1 MAPQPFYEID
11 GVTIYHG
18 DALSPE
24 LLPIWASHR
33 NLVTDPPYGMGYKSG
48 YRGKNEKGWRVKGD
62 ESTKL
67 RDAAIREWLAYDNTP
82 EYKNSAGVVFGT
94 WRVQPP
100 EGEVN
105 RLVWWK
111 TGTPGMGNLK
121 SPFGHS
127 HEEIYM
133 LGKAWNIEEAISP
146 YRFKRAGSVLAV
158 DGLRGGSHGEENKF
172 RHPTVKPV
180 RLMERLIERMPRG
193 RTIVDPFAGTG
204 ATVVAARNLGQKV
217 IAIELEERYCEVIAK
232 RLGQQVLQFG

>member
-1 MAPQPFYEID
+1 MALQPFYELD
-11 GVTIYHG
+11 GITIYHG

-24 LLPIWASHR
+24 LVSIWAPHR
-33 NLVTDPPYGMGYKSG
+33 NLVTDPPYGIMFRSNK
-48 YRGKNEKGWRVKGD
+48 RDKRQAGWRVKGD
-62 ESTKL
+62 ESTAL
-67 RDAAIREWLAYDNTP
+67 RDAAIKEWLAHDTTP
-82 EYKNSAGVVFGT
+82 GHKHSAGVVFGS
-94 WRVQPP
+94 WKVPPP

-127 HEEIYM
+127 HEEIHM
-133 LGKAWNIEEAISP
+133 LGKAWNMEEAISP

-158 DGLRGGSHGEENKF
+158 GGLRGGSHGEENKF
-172 RHPTVKPV
+172 KHPTVKPV

>member
-24 LLPIWASHR
+24 LLPIWAPHR
-33 NLVTDPPYGMGYKSG
+33 NFVTDPPYGMGYKSG

-62 ESTKL
+62 ESTEL
-67 RDAAIREWLAYDNTP
+67 RDAAIREWLEYDNTP
-82 EYKNSAGVVFGT
+82 GYKNSAGVVFGT

-127 HEEIYM
+127 HEEIHM
-133 LGKAWNIEEAISP
+133 LGKAWNMEEAISP
-146 YRFKRAGSVLAV
+146 HRFKRAGSVLAV